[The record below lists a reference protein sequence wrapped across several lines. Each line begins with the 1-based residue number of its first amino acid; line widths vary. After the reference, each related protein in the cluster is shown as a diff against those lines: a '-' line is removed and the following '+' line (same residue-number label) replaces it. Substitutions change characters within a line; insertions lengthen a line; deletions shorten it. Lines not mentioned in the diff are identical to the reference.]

1 MAAENGNGGAVLVAF
16 ILGAIAGAATA
27 LLLAPSS
34 GEETRRL
41 IAEKAREGKEKT
53 SDAAQKSREF
63 LDRQRDNLSQ
73 AVERGKEAYHR
84 ARGTTTEEQA

>member
-1 MAAENGNGGAVLVAF
+1 MASDNGGGAVMAAF

-41 IAEKAREGKEKT
+41 LAEKAREGKDLAN
-53 SDAAQKSREF
+53 DAAKKGREF
-63 LDRQRDNLSQ
+63 VDRQRDSLST
-73 AVERGKEAYHR
+73 AIERGKEAYHR
-84 ARGTTTEEQA
+84 ARGTEEPTA